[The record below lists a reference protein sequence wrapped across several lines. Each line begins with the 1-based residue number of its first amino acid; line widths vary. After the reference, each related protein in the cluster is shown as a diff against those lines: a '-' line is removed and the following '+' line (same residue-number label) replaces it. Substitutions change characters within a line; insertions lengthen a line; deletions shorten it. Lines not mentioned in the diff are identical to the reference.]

1 MCMGIPVLPIDRKA
15 MTPRDAAD
23 FLNGLAA
30 LVEAYPT
37 TKVLLSVQIEIP
49 TTSDA
54 TKSPGKDATKR
65 R

>member
-1 MCMGIPVLPIDRKA
+1 MGVPVLPIDRKA

-37 TKVLLSVQIEIP
+37 TKVLLSVQVEIP
-49 TTSDA
+49 TASDA
-54 TKSPGKDATKR
+54 PKSPAKGAAKR

>member
-1 MCMGIPVLPIDRKA
+1 

-37 TKVLLSVQIEIP
+37 TKVLLSVQVEIP
-49 TTSDA
+49 TSDA
-54 TKSPGKDATKR
+54 PKSTSKGTAKR